1 MTRLIPLPDQQET
14 LIVVGTSVRKPLPVL
29 SAYLDSL
36 AWQDVPKGVRFHYCF
51 VSDYPDP
58 NDVALQHLK
67 NWVAERGGEVLMGGP
82 TVVGDFAD
90 THAVTHQWTAE
101 AMQRV
106 GRLKNRVLQ
115 RTVELRADYCFFAD
129 ADLIL
134 DKTTIRSLLAA
145 RQPIACAVYWT
156 HWQRSPTEELVVHAG
171 PQVWL
176 RHPYQ
181 LDGRGYDEPEFRRK
195 LMDRDLIQVWGQ
207 GACTLIQRAIIEAGV
222 SFSPAPEVPMTG
234 LMAGEDRH
242 FCIHAERRHIPM
254 YADAWPDIFHIY
266 HLPDDQALIPAMQ
279 ARLGADHPLSPQVG
293 DLVSLILTPMEGIPQ
308 PDGRWNQIPPQPIR
322 GRLGALK
329 LEPELEEAICEMT
342 RGTSRIV
349 PVHFPVSYPLPQFR
363 GTKRLIKVDLV
374 DCKPMG
380 YPPVLEREL
389 YVGERAKGRLDAT
402 TLTPDQH
409 ESIGA

>member
-1 MTRLIPLPDQQET
+1 MTRLIPLPDQKET

-29 SAYLDSL
+29 QLYLDSL

-82 TVVGDFAD
+82 TAVGDFVDAN
-90 THAVTHQWTAE
+90 TTTHQWTPD

-106 GRLKNRVLQ
+106 GRLKNRILDRAVK
-115 RTVELRADYCFFAD
+115 LRADFAFLAD

-134 DKTTIRSLLAA
+134 DRTTIRSLLNCG
-145 RQPIACAVYWT
+145 QPITCAVYWT
-156 HWQRSPTEELVVHAG
+156 HWFRPQSDEVPVHAG

-181 LDGRGYDEPEFRRK
+181 LDGRGLDEPEFRRR
-195 LMDRDLIQVWGQ
+195 LMDRELTQVWGQ
-207 GACTLIQRAIIEAGV
+207 GACTLIRREVIEAGV
-222 SFSPAPEVPMTG
+222 TFAPAPEVPMVG
-234 LMAGEDRH
+234 MMAGEDRH

-254 YADAWPDIFHIY
+254 YADPWPDIFHLY
-266 HLPDDQALIPAMQ
+266 HLPEDLQYGPEMV
-279 ARLGADHPLSPQVG
+279 ARLGGDHPEKPTVG

-308 PDGRWNQIPPQPIR
+308 PNGGVSLVGPQQVR
-322 GRLGALK
+322 GRLGALA
-329 LEPELEEAICEMT
+329 LVPELEEAICEMT
-342 RGTSRIV
+342 RGSTRIV

-363 GTKRLIKVDLV
+363 GTKRLIKVELV

-380 YPPVLEREL
+380 YPPVVEREL
-389 YVGERAKGRLDAT
+389 YVGQYAKGRLDGT

-409 ESIGA
+409 GSIRG